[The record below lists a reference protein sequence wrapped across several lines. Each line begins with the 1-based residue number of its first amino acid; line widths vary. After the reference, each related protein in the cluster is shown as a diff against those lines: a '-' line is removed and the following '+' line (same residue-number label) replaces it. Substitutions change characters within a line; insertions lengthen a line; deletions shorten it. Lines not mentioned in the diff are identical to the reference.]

1 MSASKSS
8 DRNLNFKNIHIGSLI
23 KQRLSECEIDERRIC
38 NFLKC
43 SEQELADMY
52 EQQSLDSEMLLK
64 WCKLLSYDFFR
75 IYSQHL
81 IFYSPPSK
89 VGQDQSEKPSTL
101 PTFRKNIYT
110 QEVIDFILEQIFSG
124 EMTKSQVI
132 EHYRIPRTTLYKW
145 IDKNKK

>member
-1 MSASKSS
+1 MSAINAS
-8 DRNLNFKNIHIGSLI
+8 DRNLNFKNIHMGSLI
-23 KQRLSECEIDERRIC
+23 KQRLVECEIEEARIC
-38 NFLKC
+38 NFFKC
-43 SEQELADMY
+43 SEEELDGMY
-52 EQQSLDSEMLLK
+52 DQQSLDSEILLK
-64 WCKLLSYDFFR
+64 WSKLLSYDFFR

-81 IFYSPPSK
+81 IFYSPPGK
-89 VGQDQSEKPSTL
+89 VAQEQNDRTSSL

-132 EHYRIPRTTLYKW
+132 EQYRIPRTTLYKW